1 MNHYKVATTR
11 TQFSRLMR
19 EYSNQSNKTVDR
31 QLWKR
36 IKATAIDSNT
46 LGYEITYDRTTQVAC
61 IAVNSRRS
69 CGDLRFTTKLYPTLK
84 EFINY
89 IFCENHM
96 GRPIDVSTQGT
107 SSAAYPTNCSL
118 KTDYMNTP
126 THNIGLGA
134 ISSAMSSI
142 ADSAAKTASTLDA
155 KATSALDGLTIKVN
169 DFYENVGTKVADLAD
184 MTIHPVDDWGNSLP
198 NWGTIAISSDVD
210 SLRKE
215 LDDVR
220 KNIDK
225 LTKKEKE
232 NKTMFN
238 FDFGKVTSDAIRVSM
253 YGIAVKSVDGRYVSY
268 DKATHSVMDVEILN
282 MPAGDFLYKMPVA
295 IKDVKAGDVV
305 IHNRVP
311 MFVVETHESTM
322 KVIDIREGTEKEIY
336 LTKSPFGFNFATK
349 VISLMDMTG
358 TKADE
363 SNPFG
368 AMLPFMLMGDNKDFD
383 PMMLMLMN
391 GGKFDVSN
399 PMMMYF
405 LMKDTNHKDLLPL
418 LMMAKA

>member
-1 MNHYKVATTR
+1 MNNYKLNLTR
-11 TQFSRLMR
+11 TEFSRLMR
-19 EYSNQSNKTVDR
+19 GYSNQSNKTVER

-36 IKATAIDSNT
+36 LKSATIESNT
-46 LGYEITYDRTTQVAC
+46 LGYEVTYDRVTQVAC
-61 IAVNSRRS
+61 IAIHSRKT
-69 CGDLRFTTKLYPTLK
+69 CGNLRFTTKLYPTLK

-89 IFCENHM
+89 IFFENHM
-96 GRPIDVSTQGT
+96 GRPIDVSIQGT
-107 SSAAYPTNCSL
+107 SSAAYQAKDYAL
-118 KTDYMNTP
+118 KTDYMSTSTHNTP
-126 THNIGLGA
+126 LNTVAQA
-134 ISSAMSSI
+134 ISNVG
-142 ADSAAKTASTLDA
+142 STA
-155 KATSALDGLTIKVN
+155 KAAGDAIQTLTINAN
-169 DFYENVGTKVADLAD
+169 DFYESVKTSKIADLAD
-184 MTIHPVDDWGNSLP
+184 ISVQPWGCDLDGVH

-210 SLRKE
+210 SLRTE
-215 LDDVR
+215 LDGI
-220 KNIDK
+220 KKQINK
-225 LTKKEKE
+225 LNEENKKEK
-232 NKTMFN
+232 KSMFN
-238 FDFGKVTSDAIRVSM
+238 FDFGKVTSDAVRVSM
-253 YGIAVKSVDGRYVSY
+253 YGVAVKNVDGRYVSY
-268 DKATHSVMDVEILN
+268 DKTSHSVMDVEILN

-349 VISLMDMTG
+349 VVSLMDMTG
-358 TKADE
+358 AKADE

-391 GGKFDVSN
+391 GGKFDMSN

>member
-1 MNHYKVATTR
+1 MNNYKLNLTR
-11 TQFSRLMR
+11 TEFSRLMR
-19 EYSNQSNKTVDR
+19 GYSNQSNKTVER

-36 IKATAIDSNT
+36 LKGAAIEPNT
-46 LGYEITYDRTTQVAC
+46 LGYEVTYDRLTKVAC
-61 IAVNSRRS
+61 ITVHSRRTN
-69 CGDLRFTTKLYPTLK
+69 GDLRYTTKLYPTLA

-89 IFCENHM
+89 IFFENKM
-96 GRPIDVSTQGT
+96 GRPIDVSIQST
-107 SSAAYPTNCSL
+107 SSAAYPVKNYSL
-118 KTDYMNTP
+118 KTDYMSTP
-126 THNIGLGA
+126 THNTGLGA
-134 ISSAMSSI
+134 ISSAVSNV
-142 ADSAAKTASTLDA
+142 ADSAAKATTALEGIKT
-155 KATSALDGLTIKVN
+155 LTIDAN
-169 DFYENVGTKVADLAD
+169 DFCESVKTSVADLAD
-184 MTIHPVDDWGNSLP
+184 ITVHPWSYDLDTHIAPS
-198 NWGTIAISSDVD
+198 NWGTVAISSDVD

-215 LDDVR
+215 IDNVR

-238 FDFGKVTSDAIRVSM
+238 FDFGKVTSDAVRVSM
-253 YGIAVKSVDGRYVSY
+253 YGVAVKNVDGRYVSY

-349 VISLMDMTG
+349 VVSLMDMTG

-368 AMLPFMLMGDNKDFD
+368 SMLPFMLMGDNKDFD
-383 PMMLMLMN
+383 PMMLMLMGN
-391 GGKFDVSN
+391 GKFDMSN

>member
-1 MNHYKVATTR
+1 MNNYKLNLTR
-11 TQFSRLMR
+11 TEFSRLMR
-19 EYSNQSNKTVDR
+19 GYSNQSNKTVDR

-36 IKATAIDSNT
+36 LKGAAIEPNT
-46 LGYEITYDRTTQVAC
+46 LGYEVTYDRETKIAC
-61 IAVNSRRS
+61 IAVHSRRT

-89 IFCENHM
+89 IFFENHM
-96 GRPIDVSTQGT
+96 GRPIDVSVQGT
-107 SSAAYPTNCSL
+107 SSAAYQAKDYSL
-118 KTDYMNTP
+118 KTDYMSSSTHNTP
-126 THNIGLGA
+126 LSNIAQA
-134 ISSAMSSI
+134 ISNVGST
-142 ADSAAKTASTLDA
+142 AKTAGDA
-155 KATSALDGLTIKVN
+155 IQTLTINAN
-169 DFYENVGTKVADLAD
+169 DFYESVKGSKISDLAD
-184 MTIHPVDDWGNSLP
+184 LTVQPWSYDLDSSSGVH

-210 SLRKE
+210 SLRTE
-215 LDDVR
+215 LDGI
-220 KNIDK
+220 KKQIDK
-225 LTKKEKE
+225 LNEENKKEK
-232 NKTMFN
+232 KSMFN
-238 FDFGKVTSDAIRVSM
+238 FDFGKVTSDAVRVSM
-253 YGIAVKSVDGRYVSY
+253 YGVAVKNVDGRYVSY
-268 DKATHSVMDVEILN
+268 DKTSHSVMDVEILN

-349 VISLMDMTG
+349 VVSLMDMTG
-358 TKADE
+358 AKADE

-391 GGKFDVSN
+391 GGKFDMSN

>member
-1 MNHYKVATTR
+1 MNNYKLNLTR
-11 TQFSRLMR
+11 TEFSRLMR
-19 EYSNQSNKTVDR
+19 GYSDQSNKTVER
-31 QLWKR
+31 KLWKR
-36 IKATAIDSNT
+36 LKGAAIEPNT
-46 LGYEITYDRTTQVAC
+46 LGYEVTYDRTTQVAC
-61 IAVNSRRS
+61 IAIHSRRTN
-69 CGDLRFTTKLYPTLK
+69 GDLRFTTKLYPTLK

-89 IFCENHM
+89 IFFENHM
-96 GRPIDVSTQGT
+96 GRPIDVSVQGT
-107 SSAAYPTNCSL
+107 SSAAYQAKDYSL
-118 KTDYMNTP
+118 KTDFMSSSTHNTP
-126 THNIGLGA
+126 LTSVAKA
-134 ISSAMSSI
+134 ISNV
-142 ADSAAKTASTLDA
+142 ADTAKTAGDTLQTLTIDA
-155 KATSALDGLTIKVN
+155 K
-169 DFYENVGTKVADLAD
+169 DFYDSVKASKITDLAG
-184 MTIHPVDDWGNSLP
+184 ISVQPWGYDLDTSVGAH
-198 NWGTIAISSDVD
+198 NWGTVAISSDVD
-210 SLRKE
+210 SLRSE
-215 LDDVR
+215 LDGIR
-220 KNIDK
+220 KQINK
-225 LTKKEKE
+225 LTEENKKEK
-232 NKTMFN
+232 KSMFN
-238 FDFGKVTSDAIRVSM
+238 FDFGKVTSDAVRVSM
-253 YGIAVKSVDGRYVSY
+253 YGIAVKNVDGRYVSY
-268 DKATHSVMDVEILN
+268 DKTSHSVMDVEILN

-295 IKDVKAGDVV
+295 IKDVKAGDVI

-349 VISLMDMTG
+349 VVSLMDMTG

-391 GGKFDVSN
+391 GGKFDMSN

>member
-1 MNHYKVATTR
+1 MNNYKLNLTR
-11 TQFSRLMR
+11 TEFSRLMR
-19 EYSNQSNKTVDR
+19 GYSNQSNKTVDR

-36 IKATAIDSNT
+36 LKGAAIEPNT
-46 LGYEITYDRTTQVAC
+46 LGYEVTYDRETKVAC
-61 IAVNSRRS
+61 IAIHSQKT

-89 IFCENHM
+89 IFFENHM
-96 GRPIDVSTQGT
+96 GRPIDVSVQGT
-107 SSAAYPTNCSL
+107 SSAAYQAKDYAL
-118 KTDYMNTP
+118 KTDYMSSSTHNTP
-126 THNIGLGA
+126 LSNAVKA
-134 ISSAMSSI
+134 ISNV
-142 ADSAAKTASTLDA
+142 ADTAKTAGDA
-155 KATSALDGLTIKVN
+155 IQSLTINAN
-169 DFYENVGTKVADLAD
+169 DFYESIKGSSISDLAGISVQPLGYD
-184 MTIHPVDDWGNSLP
+184 LDGVH
-198 NWGTIAISSDVD
+198 NWGTVAISSDVD
-210 SLRKE
+210 SLRSE
-215 LDDVR
+215 LDGI
-220 KNIDK
+220 KKQINK
-225 LTKKEKE
+225 LNEENKKEK
-232 NKTMFN
+232 KSMFN
-238 FDFGKVTSDAIRVSM
+238 FDFGKVTSDAVRVSM
-253 YGIAVKSVDGRYVSY
+253 YGIAVKNVDGRYVSY
-268 DKATHSVMDVEILN
+268 DKTSHSVMDVEILN

-349 VISLMDMTG
+349 VVSLMDMTG

-383 PMMLMLMN
+383 PMLLMLMN
-391 GGKFDVSN
+391 GGKFDMSN

>member
-1 MNHYKVATTR
+1 MNNYKLNLTR
-11 TQFSRLMR
+11 TEFSRLMR
-19 EYSNQSNKTVDR
+19 GYSNQSNKTVDR

-36 IKATAIDSNT
+36 LKGAAIEPNT
-46 LGYEITYDRTTQVAC
+46 LGYEVTYDRETKVAC
-61 IAVNSRRS
+61 IAIHSRKT

-89 IFCENHM
+89 IFFENHM
-96 GRPIDVSTQGT
+96 GRPIDVSVQGT
-107 SSAAYPTNCSL
+107 SSAAYQAKDYAL
-118 KTDYMNTP
+118 KTDYMSSSTHNTP
-126 THNIGLGA
+126 LSNVAKA
-134 ISSAMSSI
+134 ISGV
-142 ADSAAKTASTLDA
+142 ADTAKTAGDA
-155 KATSALDGLTIKVN
+155 IQTLTINAN
-169 DFYENVGTKVADLAD
+169 DFYESVKNSSISDLAGISAQPWD
-184 MTIHPVDDWGNSLP
+184 YDLNSISGVH
-198 NWGTIAISSDVD
+198 NWGTVAISSDVD
-210 SLRKE
+210 SLRSE
-215 LDDVR
+215 LDGIR
-220 KNIDK
+220 KQINK
-225 LTKKEKE
+225 LNEENKKEK
-232 NKTMFN
+232 KSMFN
-238 FDFGKVTSDAIRVSM
+238 FDFGKVTSDAVRVSM
-253 YGIAVKSVDGRYVSY
+253 YGVAVKNVDGRYVSY
-268 DKATHSVMDVEILN
+268 DKTSHSVMDVEILN

-349 VISLMDMTG
+349 VVSLMDMTG

-383 PMMLMLMN
+383 PMMLLLMN
-391 GGKFDVSN
+391 SGKFDMSN

>member
-1 MNHYKVATTR
+1 MNNYKLNLTR
-11 TQFSRLMR
+11 TEFSRLMR
-19 EYSNQSNKTVDR
+19 GYSNQSNKTVDR

-36 IKATAIDSNT
+36 LKGATIEPNT
-46 LGYEITYDRTTQVAC
+46 LGYEITYDRETKVAC
-61 IAVNSRRS
+61 IAIHSRRTN
-69 CGDLRFTTKLYPTLK
+69 GDLRFTTKLYPTLK

-89 IFCENHM
+89 IFFENHM
-96 GRPIDVSTQGT
+96 GRPIDVSVQGT
-107 SSAAYPTNCSL
+107 SSAAYQAKDYAL
-118 KTDYMNTP
+118 KTDYMSSSTHNTP
-126 THNIGLGA
+126 LTNVAKA
-134 ISSAMSSI
+134 ISNMG
-142 ADSAAKTASTLDA
+142 DTAKTAGDTLQ
-155 KATSALDGLTIKVN
+155 TLTINAN
-169 DFYENVGTKVADLAD
+169 DFYENVKGSKISDLAGISVQPWNYD
-184 MTIHPVDDWGNSLP
+184 LDGTH
-198 NWGTIAISSDVD
+198 NWGIVAISSDVD
-210 SLRKE
+210 SLHSE
-215 LDDVR
+215 LDGI
-220 KNIDK
+220 KKQINK
-225 LTKKEKE
+225 LNEENKKEK
-232 NKTMFN
+232 KSMFN
-238 FDFGKVTSDAIRVSM
+238 FDFGKVTSDAVRVSM
-253 YGIAVKSVDGRYVSY
+253 YGIAVKNVDGRYVSY
-268 DKATHSVMDVEILN
+268 DKTSHSVMDVEILN

-349 VISLMDMTG
+349 VVSLMDMTG

-391 GGKFDVSN
+391 GGKFDMSN

>member
-1 MNHYKVATTR
+1 MNNYKLNLTR
-11 TQFSRLMR
+11 TEFSRLMR
-19 EYSNQSNKTVDR
+19 GYSNQSNKTVDR

-36 IKATAIDSNT
+36 LKGAAIEPNT
-46 LGYEITYDRTTQVAC
+46 LGYEVTYDRTTQVAC
-61 IAVNSRRS
+61 IAIHSRKT

-89 IFCENHM
+89 IFFENHM
-96 GRPIDVSTQGT
+96 GRPIDVSVQGT
-107 SSAAYPTNCSL
+107 SSAAYQAKDYAL
-118 KTDYMNTP
+118 KTDYMSSSTHNTP
-126 THNIGLGA
+126 LSNAAKA
-134 ISSAMSSI
+134 ISNV
-142 ADSAAKTASTLDA
+142 ADTAKTAGDA
-155 KATSALDGLTIKVN
+155 IQSLTISAN
-169 DFYENVGTKVADLAD
+169 DFYESVKGSKISDLAGISVQPWSYD
-184 MTIHPVDDWGNSLP
+184 LDGAH
-198 NWGTIAISSDVD
+198 NWGTVAISSDVD
-210 SLRKE
+210 SLRSE
-215 LDDVR
+215 LDCIR
-220 KNIDK
+220 KQINK
-225 LTKKEKE
+225 LNEENKKEK
-232 NKTMFN
+232 KSMFN
-238 FDFGKVTSDAIRVSM
+238 FDFGKVTSDAVRVSM
-253 YGIAVKSVDGRYVSY
+253 YGVAVKNVDGRYVSY
-268 DKATHSVMDVEILN
+268 DKTSHSVMDVEILN

-349 VISLMDMTG
+349 VVSLMDMTG

-391 GGKFDVSN
+391 GGKFDMSN

>member
-1 MNHYKVATTR
+1 MNNYKLNLTR
-11 TQFSRLMR
+11 TEFSRLMR
-19 EYSNQSNKTVDR
+19 GYSNQSNKTVDR

-36 IKATAIDSNT
+36 LKGAAIEPNT
-46 LGYEITYDRTTQVAC
+46 LGYEVTYDHATQVAC
-61 IAVNSRRS
+61 IAIHSRRT
-69 CGDLRFTTKLYPTLK
+69 CGNLRFTTKLYPTLK

-89 IFCENHM
+89 IFFENHM
-96 GRPIDVSTQGT
+96 GRPIDMSMQGT
-107 SSAAYPTNCSL
+107 SSAAYQAKDYAL
-118 KTDYMNTP
+118 KTDFMSSSTHNTP
-126 THNIGLGA
+126 LTNVAQA
-134 ISSAMSSI
+134 ISSV
-142 ADSAAKTASTLDA
+142 ADTAKTAGDA
-155 KATSALDGLTIKVN
+155 IQTLTINAN
-169 DFYENVGTKVADLAD
+169 DFYESVKGSKIADLAGISVQPWD
-184 MTIHPVDDWGNSLP
+184 YGLDTSINTH
-198 NWGTIAISSDVD
+198 NWGTVTISSDVD
-210 SLRKE
+210 SLRTE
-215 LDDVR
+215 LDSVR
-220 KNIDK
+220 KQINK
-225 LTKKEKE
+225 LTEENKKEK
-232 NKTMFN
+232 KSMFN
-238 FDFGKVTSDAIRVSM
+238 FDFGKVTSDAVRVSM
-253 YGIAVKSVDGRYVSY
+253 YGIAVKNADGRYVSY
-268 DKATHSVMDVEILN
+268 DKTSHSVMDVEILN

-349 VISLMDMTG
+349 VVSLMDMTG

-391 GGKFDVSN
+391 GGKMDMSN

-405 LMKDTNHKDLLPL
+405 LMKDTNHKDMLPL
-418 LMMAKA
+418 LMMMNAKG

>member
-1 MNHYKVATTR
+1 MNNYKLNLTR
-11 TQFSRLMR
+11 TEFSRLMR
-19 EYSNQSNKTVDR
+19 GYSNQSNKTVDR

-36 IKATAIDSNT
+36 LKGAAIEPNT
-46 LGYEITYDRTTQVAC
+46 LGYEVTYDRETKIAC
-61 IAVNSRRS
+61 IAIHSRKT

-89 IFCENHM
+89 IFFENHM
-96 GRPIDVSTQGT
+96 GRPIDVSVQGT
-107 SSAAYPTNCSL
+107 SSAAYQAKDYSL
-118 KTDYMNTP
+118 KTDYMSSSTHNTP
-126 THNIGLGA
+126 LTNVA
-134 ISSAMSSI
+134 KAVSSVG
-142 ADSAAKTASTLDA
+142 DTAKTVGDTLQ
-155 KATSALDGLTIKVN
+155 TLTINAN
-169 DFYENVGTKVADLAD
+169 DFYESVKGSKIADLAG
-184 MTIHPVDDWGNSLP
+184 ISVQPWGYDLDTGVGAH
-198 NWGTIAISSDVD
+198 NWGTVAISSDVD
-210 SLRKE
+210 SLRSE
-215 LDDVR
+215 LDGIR
-220 KNIDK
+220 KQINK
-225 LTKKEKE
+225 LNEENKKEK
-232 NKTMFN
+232 KSMFN
-238 FDFGKVTSDAIRVSM
+238 FDFGKVTSDAVRVSM
-253 YGIAVKSVDGRYVSY
+253 YGIAVKNVDGRYVSY
-268 DKATHSVMDVEILN
+268 DKTSHSVMDVEILN

-349 VISLMDMTG
+349 VVSLMDMTG

-383 PMMLMLMN
+383 PMMLLLMN
-391 GGKFDVSN
+391 GGKFDMSN

-418 LMMAKA
+418 LMMAKV

>member
-1 MNHYKVATTR
+1 MNNYKLSLTR
-11 TQFSRLMR
+11 TEFSRLMR
-19 EYSNQSNKTVDR
+19 GYSNQSNKTVDR

-36 IKATAIDSNT
+36 LKGAAIEPNT
-46 LGYEITYDRTTQVAC
+46 LGYEVTYDRTTQIAC
-61 IAVNSRRS
+61 IAIHSRKT

-89 IFCENHM
+89 IFFENHM
-96 GRPIDVSTQGT
+96 GRPIDVSVQGT
-107 SSAAYPTNCSL
+107 SSAAYQAKDYAL
-118 KTDYMNTP
+118 KADYMSSS
-126 THNIGLGA
+126 THNIPLTNVSNA
-134 ISSAMSSI
+134 ISSV
-142 ADSAAKTASTLDA
+142 ADTAKTAGDA
-155 KATSALDGLTIKVN
+155 IQTLTINAN
-169 DFYENVGTKVADLAD
+169 DFYDSVKASKIADWAD
-184 MTIHPVDDWGNSLP
+184 MTVSPIDG
-198 NWGTIAISSDVD
+198 NWGTVAISSDVD
-210 SLRKE
+210 CLRADINGIRKE
-215 LDDVR
+215 L
-220 KNIDK
+220 DK
-225 LTKKEKE
+225 LTKKDKE
-232 NKTMFN
+232 NKNMMFN
-238 FDFGKVTSDAIRVSM
+238 FDFGKVTSDAVRVSM
-253 YGIAVKSVDGRYVSY
+253 YGVAVKSVDGRYVSY
-268 DKATHSVMDVEILN
+268 DSKTHSIMDVEILN

-305 IHNRVP
+305 IHNRAP
-311 MFVVETHESTM
+311 MFVVETHESTL

-349 VISLMDMTG
+349 VVSLMDMTG

-391 GGKFDVSN
+391 GGKFDMSN

>member
-1 MNHYKVATTR
+1 MNNYKLNLTR
-11 TQFSRLMR
+11 TEFSRLMR
-19 EYSNQSNKTVDR
+19 GYSNQSNKTVDR

-36 IKATAIDSNT
+36 LKSTAIEPNT
-46 LGYEITYDRTTQVAC
+46 LGYEVTYDRITQVAC
-61 IAVNSRRS
+61 ITIHSRKT

-84 EFINY
+84 EFINH
-89 IFCENHM
+89 IFFENHM
-96 GRPIDVSTQGT
+96 GRPIDVSVQGT
-107 SSAAYPTNCSL
+107 SSAAYQAKDYAL
-118 KTDYMNTP
+118 KTDYMSSSTHNTP
-126 THNIGLGA
+126 LTNVA
-134 ISSAMSSI
+134 KSISNVG
-142 ADSAAKTASTLDA
+142 DAAKTAGDTLQ
-155 KATSALDGLTIKVN
+155 TLTINAN
-169 DFYENVGTKVADLAD
+169 DFYESVKGSAISDLAGISVQPYD
-184 MTIHPVDDWGNSLP
+184 FDSISGVH
-198 NWGTIAISSDVD
+198 NWGTVAISSDVD
-210 SLRKE
+210 SLRSE
-215 LDDVR
+215 LDGI
-220 KNIDK
+220 KKQINK
-225 LTKKEKE
+225 LNEENKKEK
-232 NKTMFN
+232 KSMFN
-238 FDFGKVTSDAIRVSM
+238 FDFGKVTSDAVRVSM
-253 YGIAVKSVDGRYVSY
+253 YGIAVKNVDGRYVSY
-268 DKATHSVMDVEILN
+268 DKTSHSVMDVEILN

-349 VISLMDMTG
+349 VVSLMDMTG
-358 TKADE
+358 AKADE

-391 GGKFDVSN
+391 GGKFDMSN

>member
-1 MNHYKVATTR
+1 MNNYKLNLTR
-11 TQFSRLMR
+11 TEFSRLMR
-19 EYSNQSNKTVDR
+19 GYSNQSNKTVDR

-36 IKATAIDSNT
+36 LKGAAIEPNT
-46 LGYEITYDRTTQVAC
+46 LGYEVTYDRATQIAC
-61 IAVNSRRS
+61 IAIHSRKT

-89 IFCENHM
+89 IFFENHM
-96 GRPIDVSTQGT
+96 GRPIDVSVQGT
-107 SSAAYPTNCSL
+107 SSAAYQAKDYSL
-118 KTDYMNTP
+118 KTDYMSSSTHNTP
-126 THNIGLGA
+126 LSNVSNA
-134 ISSAMSSI
+134 ISGMS
-142 ADSAAKTASTLDA
+142 DAAKTALDSIQTLTIDA
-155 KATSALDGLTIKVN
+155 K
-169 DFYENVGTKVADLAD
+169 DFYDSVKGSKISDLAGISVQPWSYDLDTSVGT
-184 MTIHPVDDWGNSLP
+184 H
-198 NWGTIAISSDVD
+198 NWGTVAISSDVD
-210 SLRKE
+210 SLRTE
-215 LDDVR
+215 LNGI
-220 KNIDK
+220 KKQIDK
-225 LTKKEKE
+225 LNEENKKEK
-232 NKTMFN
+232 KSMFN
-238 FDFGKVTSDAIRVSM
+238 FDFGKVTSDAVRVSM
-253 YGIAVKSVDGRYVSY
+253 YGIAVKNVDGRYVSY
-268 DKATHSVMDVEILN
+268 DKTSHSVMDVEILN

-349 VISLMDMTG
+349 VVSLMDMTG

-391 GGKFDVSN
+391 GGKFDMSN

>member
-1 MNHYKVATTR
+1 MNNYKLNLTR
-11 TQFSRLMR
+11 TEFSRLMR
-19 EYSNQSNKTVDR
+19 GYSNQSNKTVDR

-36 IKATAIDSNT
+36 LKGAAIEPNT
-46 LGYEITYDRTTQVAC
+46 LGYEVTYDRTTQVAC
-61 IAVNSRRS
+61 IAIHSRRTN
-69 CGDLRFTTKLYPTLK
+69 GDLRFTTKLYPTLK

-89 IFCENHM
+89 IFFENHM
-96 GRPIDVSTQGT
+96 GRPIDVSVQGT
-107 SSAAYPTNCSL
+107 SSAAYQAKDYAL
-118 KTDYMNTP
+118 KTDFMSSSTHNTP
-126 THNIGLGA
+126 LTNAAKA
-134 ISSAMSSI
+134 ISNV
-142 ADSAAKTASTLDA
+142 ADTAKTAGDA
-155 KATSALDGLTIKVN
+155 IQSLTISAN
-169 DFYENVGTKVADLAD
+169 DFYESIKGSSISDLAGISVQPYELD
-184 MTIHPVDDWGNSLP
+184 GVH

-210 SLRKE
+210 SLRSE
-215 LDDVR
+215 LDGIR
-220 KNIDK
+220 KQINK
-225 LTKKEKE
+225 LNEENKKEK
-232 NKTMFN
+232 KSMFN
-238 FDFGKVTSDAIRVSM
+238 FDFGKVTSDAVRVSM
-253 YGIAVKSVDGRYVSY
+253 YGVAVKNVDGRYVSY
-268 DKATHSVMDVEILN
+268 DKTSHSVMDVEILN

-349 VISLMDMTG
+349 VVSLMDMTG

-383 PMMLMLMN
+383 PMMLLLMN
-391 GGKFDVSN
+391 GGKFDMSN

>member
-1 MNHYKVATTR
+1 MNYYKVAVSR
-11 TQFSRLMR
+11 IEFSRLMR
-19 EYSNQSNKTVDR
+19 GYSNQSNKTVDR
-31 QLWKR
+31 QLWKQ

-46 LGYEITYDRTTQVAC
+46 LGYEVTYDRVTLVAA

-69 CGDLRFTTKLYPTLK
+69 NGNLRFTTKLYPTLK

-89 IFCENHM
+89 IFFENNM
-96 GRPIDVSTQGT
+96 GRPIDVSVQNT
-107 SSAAYPTNCSL
+107 SSAAYPVKNYSL
-118 KTDYMNTP
+118 KTGYMSTP

-134 ISSAMSSI
+134 ISSA
-142 ADSAAKTASTLDA
+142 
-155 KATSALDGLTIKVN
+155 
-169 DFYENVGTKVADLAD
+169 ADLAD
-184 MTIHPVDDWGNSLP
+184 VTVHPWSCDPDTHIVPS
-198 NWGTIAISSDVD
+198 NWGTVAISSDVD

-215 LDDVR
+215 IDDVR

-238 FDFGKVTSDAIRVSM
+238 FDFGKVTSDAVRVSM
-253 YGIAVKSVDGRYVSY
+253 YGVAVKNVDGRYVSY
-268 DKATHSVMDVEILN
+268 DKTTHSVMDVEILN

-311 MFVVETHESTM
+311 MFVIETHESTM

-349 VISLMDMTG
+349 VVSLMDMTG

-368 AMLPFMLMGDNKDFD
+368 SMLPFMLMGDNKDFD
-383 PMMLMLMN
+383 PMMLMLMGN
-391 GGKFDVSN
+391 GKFDMSN

>member
-1 MNHYKVATTR
+1 MNSYKVNLTR
-11 TQFSRLMR
+11 TEFSRLMR
-19 EYSNQSNKTVDR
+19 GYSNQSNKTVDR

-36 IKATAIDSNT
+36 IKASAIDSNT
-46 LGYEITYDRTTQVAC
+46 LGYEVTYDRLTKVAC
-61 IAVNSRRS
+61 ITVHSRRTN
-69 CGDLRFTTKLYPTLK
+69 GDLRYTTKLYPTLT

-89 IFCENHM
+89 IFFENKM
-96 GRPIDVSTQGT
+96 GRPIDVSIQGT
-107 SSAAYPTNCSL
+107 SSTAYQAKNYAL
-118 KTDYMNTP
+118 KTDYMSTP

-134 ISSAMSSI
+134 VSSAISNV
-142 ADSAAKTASTLDA
+142 ADSAAKATTALGGLQT
-155 KATSALDGLTIKVN
+155 LTINAN
-169 DFYENVGTKVADLAD
+169 DFYESVKASKIADLAD
-184 MTIHPVDDWGNSLP
+184 LTISPIND
-198 NWGTIAISSDVD
+198 NWGTVAISSDVD
-210 SLRKE
+210 SLRRE
-215 LDDVR
+215 LDHV
-220 KNIDK
+220 KENIAK
-225 LTKKEKE
+225 LTNKEKE

-238 FDFGKVTSDAIRVSM
+238 FDFGKVTSDAVRVSM
-253 YGIAVKSVDGRYVSY
+253 YGIAVKNVDGRYVSY
-268 DKATHSVMDVEILN
+268 DNKTHSVMDVEILN

-349 VISLMDMTG
+349 VVSLMDMTG

-368 AMLPFMLMGDNKDFD
+368 SMLPFMLMGDNKDFD
-383 PMMLMLMN
+383 PMMLMLMG
-391 GGKFDVSN
+391 GGKFDMSN